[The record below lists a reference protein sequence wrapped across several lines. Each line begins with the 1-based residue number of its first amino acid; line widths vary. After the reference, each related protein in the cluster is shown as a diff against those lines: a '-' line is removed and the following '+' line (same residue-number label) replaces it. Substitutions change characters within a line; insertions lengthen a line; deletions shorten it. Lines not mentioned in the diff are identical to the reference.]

1 MARSRK
7 IRNEEVLDIVA
18 DLLARDGPA
27 ALTFQAAAAV
37 TGRSAATLVQ
47 RFGTKQQLLQAALL
61 RMWDALD
68 ALTAAADAAHA
79 ETADGAIDLLVALS
93 AQHGAEP
100 EGAAAGLL
108 LLREDF
114 RDPVLR
120 ARGAAWGEA
129 LGRAL
134 GRRLGTER
142 GPSDLGRMMAS
153 QWQGAM
159 LWWGFSREGTLDDHL
174 RRELEPW
181 RDAVPNRGG
190 VRQGH

>member
-7 IRNEEVLDIVA
+7 IRNEEVLDVVA
-18 DLLARDGPA
+18 ELLARDGPA
-27 ALTFQAAAAV
+27 ALTFQAAAGV
-37 TGRSAATLVQ
+37 TGLSPATLVQ

-68 ALTAAADAAHA
+68 AMTAAVDATHA
-79 ETADGAIDLLVALS
+79 ETADGAIELLVALS

-100 EGAAAGLL
+100 DGAAAGLL

-120 ARGAAWGEA
+120 ARGAAWGEV

-142 GPSDLGRMMAS
+142 ERTDLGHMMAS

-159 LWWGFSREGTLDDHL
+159 LWWGFSREGALDDHL
-174 RRELEPW
+174 RRELGQW
-181 RDAVPNRGG
+181 RDAVLNRE
-190 VRQGH
+190 RAPQGH